1 MVTTSEYIAMFLSVK
16 VFLLCIADEAPLSKS
31 RPDGSQG
38 KPGEGDAASRAASG
52 AGRAASGDGS
62 QRRSVGK
69 KRRHFP
75 SGAGSIGCGLR
86 LKETLS
92 AVNVFQ
98 RRRMIHGAETPSRS
112 AARCAE
118 QQPAAPAA
126 AYVRLTPTYD
136 WWTPSPTYDLATQS
150 LQPAAPSSS
159 QRRQQ
164 RRAAARGADKGRR
177 ALSGSGA
184 HLRRPLLSNSEEQRA
199 TMK

>member
-1 MVTTSEYIAMFLSVK
+1 MK

-38 KPGEGDAASRAASG
+38 KPGAGDAASRAASG

-62 QRRSVGK
+62 QRRSVCK
-69 KRRHFP
+69 KRRQFP
-75 SGAGSIGCGLR
+75 SGAGSIECGIL
-86 LKETLS
+86 LKEKLP

-98 RRRMIHGAETPSRS
+98 RRRMIHGAEIPSR
-112 AARCAE
+112 ACRTNG
-118 QQPAAPAA
+118 APARWKDA
-126 AYVRLTPTYD
+126 SFHLRFHSD
-136 WWTPSPTYDLATQS
+136 GWTPSPTYDLAIQS
-150 LQPAAPSSS
+150 LQPAAPSSN

-184 HLRRPLLSNSEEQRA
+184 HLRRLLLSNSGEQRA